1 MDITRNHSID
11 AVKGLLIFL
20 VVVYHLVLGTVDD
33 NILRFVLASFIMPGF
48 FFVSGYLLNV
58 EKLKAQPYGSVF

>member
-20 VVVYHLVLGTVDD
+20 VVVFHLILGTVDD
-33 NILRFVLASFIMPGF
+33 NILRFVIVSFVMPAF